1 MCGRRFTEYSSLYK
15 HQTVHTQQKPYECRE
30 CGRNYRQS
38 STLTMH
44 RRTAHGI
51 IQATDGSEIVLKFPA
66 PESYMV
72 SIRNIHE
79 STFSFHKKI
88 LYCIYIFKFCC
99 SFWS

>member
-15 HQTVHTQQKPYECRE
+15 HQTVHTQQKPYECRD

-51 IQATDGSEIVLKFPA
+51 IQATDGSEIVLKFPSI
-66 PESYMV
+66 PDKIESFMV
-72 SIRNIHE
+72 SCR
-79 STFSFHKKI
+79 SSVV
-88 LYCIYIFKFCC
+88 
-99 SFWS
+99 